1 MRNWIF
7 IVIFATL
14 ITVMAAIVVDAG
26 IHKLQPQK
34 PFILFVPKTTD
45 RQVEFWEAMREGVNM
60 AAGEFD
66 VEVEVAGTLTESD
79 IDGQIALLEQ
89 AIIDKPQVII
99 LAATDYNL
107 VVPVA
112 KRIAAAGIKL
122 ITVDSGLKDGI
133 SSSFIGTDNY
143 AGGRKAGQLLMD
155 SIDQSGGGPVAV
167 INFVRG
173 AAPAMERERGVLDS
187 LAGAV
192 RVLATLYSDASEE
205 RAYEITMELLRNEP
219 NLRGIAALNEPT
231 AVGAARA
238 IKEMQA
244 VSRVKLIGFDNSMK
258 EIAYLEEDVLQ
269 ATIVQKP
276 FNMGYLA
283 VKAAVELSAGKK
295 VQPVIDTGSE
305 VITKQNMY
313 DSDKQKLL
321 FPFAENA
328 VNGGK

>member
-7 IVIFATL
+7 IVICATL

-133 SSSFIGTDNY
+133 SSSFIATDNY

-219 NLRGIAALNEPT
+219 DLRGIAALNEPT

>member
-1 MRNWIF
+1 MRNWIL
-7 IVIFATL
+7 IVICAVL

-66 VEVEVAGTLTESD
+66 VKVEVAGTLTESD

-133 SSSFIGTDNY
+133 SSSFIATDNY

-155 SIDQSGGGPVAV
+155 SIDQSGRGPVAV

-283 VKAAVELSAGKK
+283 VKAAMELSAGKK